1 MPIST
6 ALQNQIEAIQAR
18 IDTIM
23 PEASPED
30 VVMLAKA
37 VEAVGGQATVFDVI
51 DTGQQQKAD
60 LIATADLKS
69 AEVVAT
75 GDAQV
80 DRVAQQGDLK
90 FNELSQEVQRY
101 ATFGGAT
108 PSAHGSL
115 GMVPAPQTGE
125 ERRFL
130 RGDGAWRFPGEIP
143 IGGIALIH
151 PNMDASRYLPAEGG
165 TVLIADYPELAE
177 VLGQAPTS
185 LPGPS
190 IGNTSVLTEAPGYST
205 SYRAAAV
212 NGERV
217 VIVRSGSNGI
227 SYSNNGGQSWAN
239 ATVGSLGFSGP
250 FYPALSDSGRT
261 VGWVNYDS
269 ASSPARV
276 RFQACTAATFGAWTT
291 HHNSVGAEQFN
302 TTWNS
307 IVVGLPQGVAAI
319 DNRQADAN
327 QVLYQYV
334 QDGATAVTREVNL
347 SVTIDTRITKARGA
361 LLVGTSLYLLVDNN
375 SSWRALLRTDDAGD
389 IWQIAWEGS
398 GTWGNHNALNGS
410 ANTRQDAGQ
419 PSYVE
424 NGLGILHAGSQVLLI
439 ATDGTL
445 TWFDQPSGHTLI
457 AGSIHFVAGFYYTA
471 SANAVFRTADF
482 SNWETVATASQ
493 ILGANGTLARMWVHP
508 STGSFGFY
516 SSLNTLTLVQ
526 TQDFVS
532 FKRNNRPS
540 KWGSNIV
547 LRRNHFT
554 GDRFVWFIAE
564 SSNNSYYFDFAL
576 FDLVTGRLYAN
587 NYFSNYGA
595 SIYGYWLLQL
605 SGGRWL
611 HFTQQSSSYY
621 VRVASVADLYSYNL
635 ATEFR
640 LPTSAGE
647 FGAVGAYGNQTGWLY
662 STDSSSRGGYRYYV
676 RAQ

>member
-6 ALQNQIEAIQAR
+6 QLQAQIDAIQTR
-18 IDTIM
+18 IDTLA
-23 PEASPED
+23 PSATPED
-30 VVMLAKA
+30 IVMLAKA

-51 DTGQQQKAD
+51 DTGQQQKAE

-80 DRVAQQGDLK
+80 NRVAQQGDLK

-101 ATFGGAT
+101 AAFGGA
-108 PSAHGSL
+108 SAAADGSL
-115 GMVPAPQTGE
+115 GMVPAPLAGE
-125 ERRFL
+125 DRRFL

-151 PNMDASRYLPAEGG
+151 PNMDTSRYLPAEGG

-185 LPGPS
+185 LPYPS
-190 IGNTSVLTEAPGYST
+190 IGNTAVLSESPGYST

-227 SYSNNGGQSWAN
+227 SYSNNGGQNWAN
-239 ATVGSLGFSGP
+239 ATVGALGFSGP
-250 FYPALSDSGRT
+250 FYPAISDSGRT

-269 ASSPARV
+269 GASPARV
-276 RFQACTAATFGAWTT
+276 RFQVCTAATFGAWTT
-291 HHNSVGAEQFN
+291 HLNSVGAEQFN

-334 QDGATAVTREVNL
+334 QDGASAVTREINL
-347 SVTIDTRITKARGA
+347 SVTLDTRITKARGA
-361 LLVGTSLYLLVDNN
+361 LCVGASLYLLVDNN

-389 IWQIAWEGS
+389 TWALAWEGS
-398 GTWGNHNALNGS
+398 GTWGHHNTLNG
-410 ANTRQDAGQ
+410 AYNTRQDAGQ

-424 NGLGILHAGSQVLLI
+424 NGLGIIHSGSQLLLI
-439 ATDGTL
+439 AADGSL
-445 TWFDQPSGHTLI
+445 SWVDPPSGHTLI
-457 AGSIHFVAGFYYTA
+457 AGSVHFVNGFYYAA
-471 SANAVFRTADF
+471 SANAVFRTADL
-482 SNWETVATASQ
+482 SAWEEVATASQ
-493 ILGANGTLARMWVHP
+493 ILGATGTLARMWVHP
-508 STGSFGFY
+508 GSGSFGFY
-516 SSLNTLTLVQ
+516 SNLSTLTLVQ
-526 TQDFVS
+526 TQDFVR
-532 FKRNNRPS
+532 FKRNGRPS
-540 KWGSNIV
+540 KWGTNIV
-547 LRRNHFT
+547 LRRSHFT
-554 GDRFVWFIAE
+554 GDRFIWFIAE

-576 FDLVTGRLYAN
+576 FDLVSGRFYAN
-587 NYFSNYGA
+587 NYFQNYGA
-595 SIYGYWLLQL
+595 SIYGYWLLPL

-621 VRVASVADLYSYNL
+621 VRVASAADLYSYNL

-640 LPTSAGE
+640 LPTSTGE